1 MESSDEGGGRWR
13 VVMREGRAVMKG
25 REGALE
31 LSDEK
36 PNINDSH

>member
-1 MESSDEGGGRWR
+1 MKEGKSSDEGEGG
-13 VVMREGRAVMKG
+13 
-25 REGALE
+25 GALD